1 MWFQSDR
8 SVAQRFPE
16 PPWRAALLSSGLLLA
31 SACKAGQIGEPGG
44 FPRRAADTSAQ
55 DVTGQ
60 PIAGTAAPSGEE
72 PEAASG
78 ALELARGGLRKL
90 TVEQYENSVRD
101 LLGAHVQ
108 LPPELELEADVAQ
121 NGFYA
126 VAASNA
132 TLSPAAT
139 EKLEQAA
146 YALAAQALSV
156 PHRAGLVPCAPAGA
170 RDSKCAEKFVR
181 ELSRRAF
188 RRPPQ
193 AAEVARY
200 VKLAD
205 EAAETLGDFYQGL
218 EFALAAVLQSPSFL
232 FRVELG
238 EPDPVDNA
246 RLRFTEYELATRLSY
261 ALWNTTPDEILLDAA
276 ERGELGATL
285 AEQARRLLEHP
296 RAARALDNFHSE
308 RLGLA
313 ELATLN
319 KDPSLV
325 GELSDELKR
334 ALRDDVLR
342 TFAELGEPGRDF
354 LRVFDARVAYVNA
367 PLAKLYA
374 QPMAADALTRVEL
387 PEGAGR
393 AGFLGKPAFLAL
405 TSHNIETSPTL
416 RGRYIRERV
425 LCQSI
430 PAPPANVVP
439 VLAEPDPDAPTMRDR
454 LRQHATDPA
463 CAGCHTLMD
472 PLGLA
477 LEHFDAVGRY
487 RDKDHG
493 HALDTRGEL
502 DGTRFDGAVELSK
515 LLAEDPRTA
524 ECLVR
529 QAYRYTLGH
538 IEDSGEEP
546 QIAELVA
553 EFEASGHD
561 LNALFQSLSTSAAF
575 RYARKEGQ

>member
-1 MWFQSDR
+1 
-8 SVAQRFPE
+8 V
-16 PPWRAALLSSGLLLA
+16 RA
-31 SACKAGQIGEPGG
+31 
-44 FPRRAADTSAQ
+44 
-55 DVTGQ
+55 
-60 PIAGTAAPSGEE
+60 
-72 PEAASG
+72 
-78 ALELARGGLRKL
+78 
-90 TVEQYENSVRD
+90 
-101 LLGAHVQ
+101 
-108 LPPELELEADVAQ
+108 
-121 NGFYA
+121 
-126 VAASNA
+126 
-132 TLSPAAT
+132 
-139 EKLEQAA
+139 
-146 YALAAQALSV
+146 
-156 PHRAGLVPCAPAGA
+156 
-170 RDSKCAEKFVR
+170 
-181 ELSRRAF
+181 LSRRAF

-200 VKLAD
+200 VKVAD
-205 EAAETLGDFYQGL
+205 EAAETLSDFYQGL

-238 EPDPVDNA
+238 EPDPENNT
-246 RLRFTEYELATRLSY
+246 RLRYTEYELATRLSY

-276 ERGELGATL
+276 ERGELSATL
-285 AEQARRLLEHP
+285 TEQAQRLLEHP
-296 RAARALDNFHSE
+296 RAASALDNFHSE

-313 ELATLN
+313 ELSTLN
-319 KDPSLV
+319 KDPSLS
-325 GELSDELKR
+325 GELSDELKG

-374 QPMAADALTRVEL
+374 QPMAADELTRVEL
-387 PEGAGR
+387 PESAGR
-393 AGFLGKPAFLAL
+393 VGFLGKPAFLAL
-405 TSHNIETSPTL
+405 TAHNLETSPTL

-463 CAGCHTLMD
+463 CSGCHTLMD

-477 LEHFDAVGRY
+477 LEHFDALGRY
-487 RDKDHG
+487 RDKDQG

-515 LLAEDPRTA
+515 LLAADPRTA

-538 IEDSGEEP
+538 IEDRGEEP

-553 EFEASGHD
+553 AFEASGHD
-561 LNALFQSLSTSAAF
+561 LSALFQSLSTSAAF
-575 RYARKEGQ
+575 RYASKEGP